1 MGSCCVRYN
10 KNEESSDIISNTR
23 IQKELRN
30 KILL

>member
-1 MGSCCVRYN
+1 MGCCVRYN
-10 KNEESSDIISNTR
+10 KNEESNDIIANSR